1 MKLLQFIKDLFNPSE
16 KTLQYNLER
25 LKSEEIYESYWVE
38 QLLTG
43 TDHSEFYEH
52 YYNLKL
58 IRKQIKRIQEKLEKL
73 SV

>member
-1 MKLLQFIKDLFNPSE
+1 MKILQFIKDLFKPSKE
-16 KTLQYNLER
+16 TLQYSLER
-25 LKSEEIYESYWVE
+25 LKAEEIYESYWVE
-38 QLLTG
+38 QLLTDLDCG
-43 TDHSEFYEH
+43 EFYDH